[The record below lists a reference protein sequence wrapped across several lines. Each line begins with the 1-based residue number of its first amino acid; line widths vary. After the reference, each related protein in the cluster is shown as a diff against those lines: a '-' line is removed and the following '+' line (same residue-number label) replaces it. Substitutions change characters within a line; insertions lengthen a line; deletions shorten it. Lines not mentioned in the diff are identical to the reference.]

1 MQADTPHYFYGHYYA
16 AQAMFLAGGKYWAQ
30 WYPAIRDELIARQN
44 PDLVLTATES
54 SDGYTGTVPEQV
66 AAILAISLS
75 LIYLKGAGEPIPIR
89 MMIAILAGLGLSVLI
104 GTALMAF
111 FFLRN
116 ESSRRDAASGKTEN
130 DD

>member
-1 MQADTPHYFYGHYYA
+1 MADRDILALRTACA
-16 AQAMFLAGGKYWAQ
+16 ARAWARYRRFTGRLA
-30 WYPAIRDELIARQN
+30 
-44 PDLVLTATES
+44 
-54 SDGYTGTVPEQV
+54 V

-89 MMIAILAGLGLSVLI
+89 MMIAILAGLGLSVLL

-116 ESSRRDAASGKTEN
+116 ESSRRDAASRKTEN